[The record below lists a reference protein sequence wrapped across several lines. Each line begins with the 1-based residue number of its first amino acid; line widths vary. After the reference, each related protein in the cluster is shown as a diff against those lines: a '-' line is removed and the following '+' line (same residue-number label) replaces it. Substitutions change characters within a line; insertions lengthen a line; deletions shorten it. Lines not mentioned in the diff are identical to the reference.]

1 MFDIIE
7 DINVFWEGYMCR
19 VWKMNTKVLLLFLGT
34 ILFALVLQTVLFQKT
49 SSRLIYHQAE
59 EENFNSLKNMQDDIY
74 NFVKDI
80 ENGIIDIYNE
90 KELLKDL
97 RIQRE
102 IHQMRE
108 EYYREAYNI
117 AVTNFETSN
126 SVVALYLYNINHE
139 IISTY
144 RRAVTPKHN
153 YPEDIYES
161 PGSYNEEITRNYVE
175 SDNTSMLI
183 SSYYNKSRKKDIIRF
198 VLKLYN
204 NSNVRDKIGY
214 VVCDVDS
221 KAIKTIMEK
230 YNTDEEAFMWLQPT
244 GDRPILSF
252 GTLDK
257 KDRSSYKNLQEEIR
271 KGQEQIGVMLESE
284 NRVFFQVGQSK
295 YNLGAYSIMP
305 SSLLWQN
312 QKVLTKN
319 LVIIAI
325 LMLFIAVVVVYFT
338 SKYLTKPL
346 EKMTQTMK
354 EIKEGNTKLRIEEL
368 QGDELGELAKS
379 FNEMLDKIEN
389 LISNEY
395 ETKLL
400 LHQAE
405 YNALQAQIN
414 PHFLYNTLDTMSSIA
429 YIQGCSQVGAL
440 CQSLSNIFR
449 YSLDIK
455 HPFST
460 VAKEIV
466 HLKNYIYVMNVRMQD
481 NVEYHFEIEDSV
493 LKETIPR
500 ISIQPIVE
508 NALNHGLRN
517 MRGEKQVEICARSL
531 EQDTEIIVKDNGIGM
546 PQEKIDILLED
557 TDAVHT
563 RGKSIGLSNINMRI
577 KMLYGEQ
584 YGIQIESKINV
595 GTTVTLRVPK
605 KKLEE

>member
-1 MFDIIE
+1 MR
-7 DINVFWEGYMCR
+7 R

-34 ILFALVLQTVLFQKT
+34 ILFALVLQTILFQRT
-49 SSRLIYHQAE
+49 SSRLIYQQAE
-59 EENFNSLKNMQDDIY
+59 EESFNSLKNMQDDIY
-74 NFVKDI
+74 SLVKDI

-90 KELLKDL
+90 KEFLKDL
-97 RIQRE
+97 RSQTNIYE
-102 IHQMRE
+102 MRE
-108 EYYREAYNI
+108 KYYREAYNI
-117 AVTNFETSN
+117 AQTNFETSN
-126 SVVALYLYNINHE
+126 GVVTLYLYNIDHE

-144 RRAVTPKHN
+144 RRAVTPRHN

-161 PGSYNEEITRNYVE
+161 PGSYNEEVTRNYVE
-175 SDNTSMLI
+175 SDDTSMLI
-183 SSYYNKSRKKDIIRF
+183 SSYYNKSRKKDILRF

-204 NSNVRDKIGY
+204 NSNVQDKIGY

-221 KAIKTIMEK
+221 KAIRAVMEK

-244 GDRPILSF
+244 GDRPIVSF
-252 GTLDK
+252 GKLEQ
-257 KDRSSYKNLQEEIR
+257 KDESSYKNLQEEIR
-271 KGQEQIGVMLESE
+271 RGKEQVGIMLESE

-305 SSLLWQN
+305 QSLLWQN

-319 LVIIAI
+319 LVTIAA
-325 LMLFIAVVVVYFT
+325 LMLLLAVVIGYFT

-354 EIKEGNTKLRIEEL
+354 EIKEGNTKLRIEEV
-368 QGDELGELAKS
+368 QRDEIGELAKS
-379 FNEMLDKIEN
+379 FNEMLDKIET
-389 LISNEY
+389 LISKEY
-395 ETKLL
+395 ETQLL

-429 YIQGCSQVGAL
+429 DIQGCQQVGVL

-481 NVEYHFEIEDSV
+481 NIEYHFEIEDSV

-517 MRGEKQVEICARSL
+517 MRGKKQVEICARSL

-546 PQEKIDILLED
+546 PQEKIDTLLKD
-557 TDAVHT
+557 TNTVHT
-563 RGKSIGLSNINMRI
+563 RGKSIGLNNINMRM

>member
-1 MFDIIE
+1 MR
-7 DINVFWEGYMCR
+7 R

-34 ILFALVLQTVLFQKT
+34 ILFALVLQTILFQRT
-49 SSRLIYHQAE
+49 SSRLIYQQAE
-59 EENFNSLKNMQDDIY
+59 EESFNSLKNMQDDIY
-74 NFVKDI
+74 SLVKDI

-90 KELLKDL
+90 KEFLKDL
-97 RIQRE
+97 RSQTNIYE
-102 IHQMRE
+102 MRE
-108 EYYREAYNI
+108 KYYREAYNI
-117 AVTNFETSN
+117 AQTNFETSN
-126 SVVALYLYNINHE
+126 GVVALYLYNIDHE

-144 RRAVTPKHN
+144 RRAVTPRHN

-161 PGSYNEEITRNYVE
+161 PGSYNEEVARNYVE
-175 SDNTSMLI
+175 SDDTSMLI
-183 SSYYNKSRKKDIIRF
+183 SSYYNKSRKKDILRF

-204 NSNVRDKIGY
+204 NSNVQDKIGY

-221 KAIKTIMEK
+221 KAIRAVMEK

-244 GDRPILSF
+244 GDRPIVSF
-252 GTLDK
+252 GKLEQ
-257 KDRSSYKNLQEEIR
+257 KDESSYKNLQEEIR
-271 KGQEQIGVMLESE
+271 RGKEQVGIMLESE
-284 NRVFFQVGQSK
+284 NRVFFQVGQSR

-305 SSLLWQN
+305 QSLLWQN

-319 LVIIAI
+319 LVTIAA
-325 LMLFIAVVVVYFT
+325 LMLLLAVVIGYFT

-354 EIKEGNTKLRIEEL
+354 EIKEGNTKLRIEEV
-368 QGDELGELAKS
+368 QRDEIGELAKS
-379 FNEMLDKIEN
+379 FNEMLDKIET
-389 LISNEY
+389 LISKEY
-395 ETKLL
+395 ETQLL

-429 YIQGCSQVGAL
+429 DIQGCQQVGAL

-481 NVEYHFEIEDSV
+481 NIEYHFEIEDSV

-517 MRGEKQVEICARSL
+517 MRGKKQVEICARSL

-546 PQEKIDILLED
+546 PQEKIDTLLKD
-557 TDAVHT
+557 TDTVHI
-563 RGKSIGLSNINMRI
+563 RGKSIGLNNINMRM

>member
-1 MFDIIE
+1 
-7 DINVFWEGYMCR
+7 MCR

-161 PGSYNEEITRNYVE
+161 PGNYNEEITRNYVE

>member
-1 MFDIIE
+1 MR
-7 DINVFWEGYMCR
+7 R

-34 ILFALVLQTVLFQKT
+34 ILFALVLQTILFQRT
-49 SSRLIYHQAE
+49 SSRLIYQQAE
-59 EENFNSLKNMQDDIY
+59 EESFNSLKNMQDDIY
-74 NFVKDI
+74 SLVKDI

-90 KELLKDL
+90 KEFLKDL
-97 RIQRE
+97 RSQTNIYE
-102 IHQMRE
+102 MRE
-108 EYYREAYNI
+108 KYYREAYNI
-117 AVTNFETSN
+117 AQTNFETSN
-126 SVVALYLYNINHE
+126 GVVALYLYNIDHE

-144 RRAVTPKHN
+144 RRAVTPRHN

-161 PGSYNEEITRNYVE
+161 PGSYNEEVARNYVE
-175 SDNTSMLI
+175 SDDTSMLI
-183 SSYYNKSRKKDIIRF
+183 SSYYNKSRKKDILRF

-204 NSNVRDKIGY
+204 NSNVQDKIGY

-221 KAIKTIMEK
+221 KAIRAVMEK

-244 GDRPILSF
+244 GDRPIVSF
-252 GTLDK
+252 GKLEQ
-257 KDRSSYKNLQEEIR
+257 KDESSYKNLQEEIR
-271 KGQEQIGVMLESE
+271 RGKEQVGIMMESE
-284 NRVFFQVGQSK
+284 NRVFFQVGQSR

-305 SSLLWQN
+305 QSLLWQN

-319 LVIIAI
+319 LVTIAA
-325 LMLFIAVVVVYFT
+325 LMLLLAVVIGYFT

-354 EIKEGNTKLRIEEL
+354 EIKEGNTKLRIEEV
-368 QGDELGELAKS
+368 QRDEIGELAKS
-379 FNEMLDKIEN
+379 FNEMLDKIET
-389 LISNEY
+389 LISKEY
-395 ETKLL
+395 ETQLL

-429 YIQGCSQVGAL
+429 DIQGCQQVGAL

-481 NVEYHFEIEDSV
+481 NIEYHFEIEDSV

-517 MRGEKQVEICARSL
+517 MRGKKQVEICARSL

-546 PQEKIDILLED
+546 PQEKIDTLLKD
-557 TDAVHT
+557 TDTVHI
-563 RGKSIGLSNINMRI
+563 RGKSIGLNNINMRM

>member
-1 MFDIIE
+1 MR
-7 DINVFWEGYMCR
+7 R

-34 ILFALVLQTVLFQKT
+34 ILFALVLQTILFQRT
-49 SSRLIYHQAE
+49 SSRLIYQQAE
-59 EENFNSLKNMQDDIY
+59 EESFNSLKNMQDDIY
-74 NFVKDI
+74 SLVKDI

-90 KELLKDL
+90 KEFLKDL
-97 RIQRE
+97 RSRTNIYE
-102 IHQMRE
+102 MRE
-108 EYYREAYNI
+108 KYYREAYNI
-117 AVTNFETSN
+117 AQTNFETSN
-126 SVVALYLYNINHE
+126 GVVALYLYNIDHE

-144 RRAVTPKHN
+144 RRAVTPRHN

-161 PGSYNEEITRNYVE
+161 PGSYNEEVTRNYVE
-175 SDNTSMLI
+175 SDDTSMLI
-183 SSYYNKSRKKDIIRF
+183 SSYYNKSRKKDILRF

-204 NSNVRDKIGY
+204 NSNVQDKIGY

-221 KAIKTIMEK
+221 KAIRAVMEK

-244 GDRPILSF
+244 GDRPIVSF
-252 GTLDK
+252 GKLEQ
-257 KDRSSYKNLQEEIR
+257 KDESSYKNLQEEIR
-271 KGQEQIGVMLESE
+271 RGKEQVGVMLESE

-305 SSLLWQN
+305 QSLLWQN

-319 LVIIAI
+319 LITIAA
-325 LMLFIAVVVVYFT
+325 LMLLLAVVIGYFT

-354 EIKEGNTKLRIEEL
+354 EIKEGNTKLRIEEV
-368 QGDELGELAKS
+368 QRDEIGELAKS
-379 FNEMLDKIEN
+379 FNEMLDKIET
-389 LISNEY
+389 LISKEY
-395 ETKLL
+395 ETQLL

-429 YIQGCSQVGAL
+429 DIQGCQQVGAL

-481 NVEYHFEIEDSV
+481 NIEYHFEIEDSV

-517 MRGEKQVEICARSL
+517 MRGKKQVEICARSL
-531 EQDTEIIVKDNGIGM
+531 EQDIEITVKDNGIGM
-546 PQEKIDILLED
+546 TQEKIDALLKD
-557 TDAVHT
+557 TDAAHT
-563 RGKSIGLSNINMRI
+563 KGKSIGLNNINMRM

-584 YGIQIESKINV
+584 YGIQIESEINV
-595 GTTVTLRVPK
+595 GTTVTLMVPK

>member
-1 MFDIIE
+1 
-7 DINVFWEGYMCR
+7 MCR

>member
-1 MFDIIE
+1 MR
-7 DINVFWEGYMCR
+7 R

-34 ILFALVLQTVLFQKT
+34 ILFALVLQTILFQRT
-49 SSRLIYHQAE
+49 SSRLIYQQAE
-59 EENFNSLKNMQDDIY
+59 EESFNSLKNMQDDIY
-74 NFVKDI
+74 SLVKDI

-90 KELLKDL
+90 KEFLKDL
-97 RIQRE
+97 RSQTNIYE
-102 IHQMRE
+102 MRE
-108 EYYREAYNI
+108 KYYREAYNI
-117 AVTNFETSN
+117 AQTNFETSN
-126 SVVALYLYNINHE
+126 GVVALYLYNIDHE

-144 RRAVTPKHN
+144 RRAVTPRHN

-161 PGSYNEEITRNYVE
+161 PGSYNEEVARNYVE
-175 SDNTSMLI
+175 SDDTSMLI
-183 SSYYNKSRKKDIIRF
+183 SSYYNKSRKKDILRF

-204 NSNVRDKIGY
+204 NSNVQDKIGY

-221 KAIKTIMEK
+221 KAIRAVMEK

-244 GDRPILSF
+244 GDRPIVSF
-252 GTLDK
+252 GKLEQ
-257 KDRSSYKNLQEEIR
+257 KDESSYKNLQEEIR
-271 KGQEQIGVMLESE
+271 RGKEQVGIMLESE
-284 NRVFFQVGQSK
+284 NRVFFQVGQSR

-305 SSLLWQN
+305 QSLLWQN

-319 LVIIAI
+319 LVTIAA
-325 LMLFIAVVVVYFT
+325 LMLLLAVVIGYFT

-354 EIKEGNTKLRIEEL
+354 EIKEGNTKLRIEEV
-368 QGDELGELAKS
+368 QRDEIGELAKS
-379 FNEMLDKIEN
+379 FNEMLDKIET
-389 LISNEY
+389 LISKEY
-395 ETKLL
+395 ETQLL

-429 YIQGCSQVGAL
+429 DIQGCQQVGAL
-440 CQSLSNIFR
+440 CQFLSNIFR

-481 NVEYHFEIEDSV
+481 NIEYHFEIEDSV

-517 MRGEKQVEICARSL
+517 MRGKKQVEICARSL

-546 PQEKIDILLED
+546 PQEKIDTLLKD
-557 TDAVHT
+557 TDTVHI
-563 RGKSIGLSNINMRI
+563 RGKSIGLNNINMRM

>member
-1 MFDIIE
+1 MRQ
-7 DINVFWEGYMCR
+7 G
-19 VWKMNTKVLLLFLGT
+19 WKMNTKVLVLFLGT
-34 ILFALVLQTVLFQKT
+34 MLFALVLQTVLFQET
-49 SSRLIYHQAE
+49 SSRLIYKQAE
-59 EENFNSLKNMQDDIY
+59 EDSFNSMKNMQDDIY
-74 NFVKDI
+74 HFVKDI
-80 ENGIIDIYNE
+80 ENGIIDTYNE
-90 KELLKDL
+90 KEFLKDL
-97 RIQRE
+97 RSRTDIY
-102 IHQMRE
+102 QMRE

-117 AVTNFETSN
+117 AQTNFETSN
-126 SVVALYLYNINHE
+126 GVVALYLYNINHE

-144 RRAVTPKHN
+144 RRAVTPRHN

-161 PGSYNEEITRNYVE
+161 PGSYNEEVTKEYVE
-175 SDNTSMLI
+175 SGDTSMLI
-183 SSYYNKSRKKDIIRF
+183 SSYYNKARKKDIIRF

-204 NSNVRDKIGY
+204 NSNVQDKIGY

-221 KAIKTIMEK
+221 KAIKTIVEK
-230 YNTDEEAFMWLQPT
+230 YNTDEEAFIWLQPT
-244 GDRPILSF
+244 GDRPLLSF
-252 GTLDK
+252 GKLEK
-257 KDRSSYKNLQEEIR
+257 KDEESYKKLQEEIR
-271 KGQEQIGVMLESE
+271 DGQKQDGVMLESE
-284 NRVFFQVGQSK
+284 NRVFFQVEQSK

-305 SSLLWQN
+305 QSLLRQN
-312 QKVLTKN
+312 QRVLTKN
-319 LVIIAI
+319 LIAIAGIMLIIAGI
-325 LMLFIAVVVVYFT
+325 VGYFT

-354 EIKEGNTKLRIEEL
+354 KIQEGNTKLRIEEMR
-368 QGDELGELAKS
+368 GDEIGELAKS
-379 FNEMLDKIEN
+379 FNEMLDKIET

-429 YIQGCSQVGAL
+429 DIQGCQQVSAL

-481 NVEYHFEIEDSV
+481 NIEYSFEIEESV
-493 LKETIPR
+493 LKDTIPR

-517 MRGEKQVEICARSL
+517 KRGEKRIEICARSR
-531 EQDTEIIVKDNGIGM
+531 EQDVEIIVKDNGVGM
-546 PQEKIDILLED
+546 PQEKVDNLLKETD
-557 TDAVHT
+557 TVHR
-563 RGKSIGLSNINMRI
+563 RGKSIGLNNIHMRM

-584 YGIQIESKINV
+584 YGVKVESEVNG

-605 KKLEE
+605 KKLEEE

>member
-1 MFDIIE
+1 MR
-7 DINVFWEGYMCR
+7 R

-34 ILFALVLQTVLFQKT
+34 ILFALVSLADDSVSENVISFNLSTGRK
-49 SSRLIYHQAE
+49 E
-59 EENFNSLKNMQDDIY
+59 ESFNSLKNMQDDIY
-74 NFVKDI
+74 SLVKDI

-90 KELLKDL
+90 KEFLKDL
-97 RIQRE
+97 RSQTNIYE
-102 IHQMRE
+102 MRE
-108 EYYREAYNI
+108 KYYREAYNI
-117 AVTNFETSN
+117 AQTNFETSN
-126 SVVALYLYNINHE
+126 GVVALYLYNIDHE

-144 RRAVTPKHN
+144 RRAVTPRHN

-161 PGSYNEEITRNYVE
+161 PGSYNEEVTRNYVE
-175 SDNTSMLI
+175 SDDTSMLI
-183 SSYYNKSRKKDIIRF
+183 SSYYNKSRKKDILRF

-204 NSNVRDKIGY
+204 NSNVQDKIGY

-221 KAIKTIMEK
+221 KAIRAVMEK

-244 GDRPILSF
+244 GDRPIVSF
-252 GTLDK
+252 GKLEQ
-257 KDRSSYKNLQEEIR
+257 KDESSYKNLQEEIR
-271 KGQEQIGVMLESE
+271 RGKEQVGIMLESE
-284 NRVFFQVGQSK
+284 NRVFFQVGQSR

-305 SSLLWQN
+305 QSLLWQN

-319 LVIIAI
+319 LVTIAA
-325 LMLFIAVVVVYFT
+325 LMLLAVVIGYFT

-354 EIKEGNTKLRIEEL
+354 EIKEGNTKLRIEEV
-368 QGDELGELAKS
+368 QRDEIGELAKS
-379 FNEMLDKIEN
+379 FNEMLDKIET
-389 LISNEY
+389 LISKEY
-395 ETKLL
+395 ETQLL

-429 YIQGCSQVGAL
+429 DIQGCQQVGAL

-481 NVEYHFEIEDSV
+481 NIEYHFEIEDSV

-517 MRGEKQVEICARSL
+517 MRGKKQVEICARSL

-546 PQEKIDILLED
+546 PQEKIDTLLKD
-557 TDAVHT
+557 TDTVHI
-563 RGKSIGLSNINMRI
+563 RGKSIGLNNINMRM

>member
-1 MFDIIE
+1 MR
-7 DINVFWEGYMCR
+7 R

-34 ILFALVLQTVLFQKT
+34 ILFALVLQTILFQRT
-49 SSRLIYHQAE
+49 SSRLIYQQAE
-59 EENFNSLKNMQDDIY
+59 EESFNSLKNMQDDIY
-74 NFVKDI
+74 SLVKDI

-90 KELLKDL
+90 KEFLKDL
-97 RIQRE
+97 RSQTNIYE
-102 IHQMRE
+102 MRE
-108 EYYREAYNI
+108 KYYREAYNI
-117 AVTNFETSN
+117 AQTNFETSN
-126 SVVALYLYNINHE
+126 GVVALYLYNIDHE

-144 RRAVTPKHN
+144 RRAVTPRHN

-161 PGSYNEEITRNYVE
+161 PGSYNEEVARNYVE
-175 SDNTSMLI
+175 SDDTSMLI
-183 SSYYNKSRKKDIIRF
+183 SSYYNKSRKKDILRF

-204 NSNVRDKIGY
+204 NSNVQDKIGY

-221 KAIKTIMEK
+221 KAIRAVMEK

-244 GDRPILSF
+244 GDRPIVSF
-252 GTLDK
+252 GKLEQ
-257 KDRSSYKNLQEEIR
+257 KDESSYKNLQEEIR
-271 KGQEQIGVMLESE
+271 RGKEQVGIMLESE
-284 NRVFFQVGQSK
+284 NRVFFQVGQSR
-295 YNLGAYSIMP
+295 YNLGVYSIMP
-305 SSLLWQN
+305 QSLLWQN

-319 LVIIAI
+319 LVTIAA
-325 LMLFIAVVVVYFT
+325 LMLLLAVVIGYFT

-354 EIKEGNTKLRIEEL
+354 EIKEGNTKLRIEEV
-368 QGDELGELAKS
+368 QRDEIGELAKS
-379 FNEMLDKIEN
+379 FNEMLDKIET
-389 LISNEY
+389 LISKEY
-395 ETKLL
+395 ETQLL

-429 YIQGCSQVGAL
+429 DIQGCQQVGAL

-481 NVEYHFEIEDSV
+481 NIEYHFEIEDSV

-517 MRGEKQVEICARSL
+517 MRGKKQVEICARSL

-546 PQEKIDILLED
+546 PQEKIDTLLKD
-557 TDAVHT
+557 TDTVHI
-563 RGKSIGLSNINMRI
+563 RGKSIGLNNINMRM